1 MFNHFIPLALA
12 AALGAAAAQGDLK
25 GPPDQVTIP
34 DDNVFTTVSKL
45 RPGQGNWVAQSDVV
59 VDSDK
64 GRVWIKADAKV
75 LSKTNASLFGKTDKV
90 IRVMG
95 GDGGVGVVLPPGV
108 WLWEPVDA
116 KAITY
121 PVVPCMSWTREG
133 AAANPTAKGGA
144 KTKGGD
150 Q

>member
-75 LSKTNASLFGKTDKV
+75 QA
-90 IRVMG
+90 RVAKLARKCNEGMLTPEEATEY
-95 GDGGVGVVLPPGV
+95 DRYIAFADFIAILQ
-108 WLWEPVDA
+108 A
-116 KAITY
+116 KA
-121 PVVPCMSWTREG
+121 RLLL
-133 AAANPTAKGGA
+133 
-144 KTKGGD
+144 TKKA